1 MKIEKIQKH
10 MARRTVVIGEGDG
23 YPMTVGIIAAIDPS
37 DDTVRISGY
46 VPPDDSD
53 YNWYGFNYIRK
64 ATPDERA
71 AFFAWLSENGRD
83 TADGFKRFGG
93 APRGWEATTP
103 APPRMTVGS
112 IAIAL
117 DNDGRAV
124 MGKIVQDDRDQS
136 PYVIEGK
143 SGFFRMNSTH
153 PLTLDGF
160 RAAAAQQRAAGVV
173 FEEGDYAA
181 LIDNDGFTRVG
192 AILTQVG
199 GHAHLHFE
207 ASRDVAIYGV
217 ENWSDRV
224 VVLTK
229 RPKV

>member
-1 MKIEKIQKH
+1 M
-10 MARRTVVIGEGDG
+10 R
-23 YPMTVGIIAAIDPS
+23 
-37 DDTVRISGY
+37 
-46 VPPDDSD
+46 
-53 YNWYGFNYIRK
+53 
-64 ATPDERA
+64 
-71 AFFAWLSENGRD
+71 ENGRD
-83 TADGFKRFGG
+83 IADGFERLGG
-93 APRGWEATTP
+93 APRGWSATTP
-103 APPRMTVGS
+103 VERDVCNVATPTAPARLTVGDS
-112 IAIAL
+112 AIAL

-160 RAAAAQQRAAGVV
+160 RAAAAQQRAAGVT

-181 LIDNDGFTRVG
+181 LIDNDGITRVG

-229 RPKV
+229 RPKI